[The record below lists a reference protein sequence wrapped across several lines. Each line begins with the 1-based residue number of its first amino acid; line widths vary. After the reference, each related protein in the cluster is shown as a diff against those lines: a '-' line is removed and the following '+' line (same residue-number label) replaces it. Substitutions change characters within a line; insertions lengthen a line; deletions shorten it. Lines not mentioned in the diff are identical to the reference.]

1 MNGGRSYTTKIWPQ
15 PSWIGYWSVGGSSTS
30 MDPRGEP
37 VISNWKR
44 PCSQSQNGSEFP
56 EPVAQNFRNPHRE
69 PRFLFSSRSQAPS
82 LFSNL
87 VCNDP
92 QRSTGYP
99 GQWHLKALCKL
110 IRGEGYEIW

>member
-56 EPVAQNFRNPHRE
+56 EPVAQNFRNPQLPEWGKSARGLPAFAKDDLRLSAE
-69 PRFLFSSRSQAPS
+69 TPLKS
-82 LFSNL
+82 LVAGSLGPVLEAMFRPIQLL
-87 VCNDP
+87 V
-92 QRSTGYP
+92 
-99 GQWHLKALCKL
+99 
-110 IRGEGYEIW
+110 